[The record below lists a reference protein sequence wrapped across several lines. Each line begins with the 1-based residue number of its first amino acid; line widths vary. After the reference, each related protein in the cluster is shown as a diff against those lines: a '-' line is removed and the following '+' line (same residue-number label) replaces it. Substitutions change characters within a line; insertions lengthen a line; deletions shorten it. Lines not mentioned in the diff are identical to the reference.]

1 MAYATVPF
9 GPFFGCTLV
18 QLQARL
24 ATLQAAKLAG
34 AAGGGGMTS
43 ASVNGRA
50 FTFDTRGRNI
60 DADIAD
66 VIHATSYVDD
76 ATQPIPSASVF
87 VSGSHG
93 QPIGQRTVLVLP

>member
-50 FTFDTRGRNI
+50 FTYDTRGRNI

-66 VIHATSYVDD
+66 VIQAISYVDD
-76 ATQPIPSASVF
+76 DTQPIPSASVF

>member
-1 MAYATVPF
+1 MAYTTVPC
-9 GPFFGCTLV
+9 GPFIGCTLA

-50 FTFDTRGRNI
+50 FTYDTRGRNI

-66 VIHATSYVDD
+66 VVHAISYVDD
-76 ATQPIPSASVF
+76 DTQPIPAEQTF
-87 VSGSHG
+87 VSGSSG
-93 QPIGQRTVLVLP
+93 QLPAAYPI

>member
-1 MAYATVPF
+1 MAYATVPC
-9 GPFFGCTLV
+9 GPFFGATLA

-34 AAGGGGMTS
+34 PAGGGGMTS

-50 FTFDTRGRNI
+50 FTYDIRGRNI

-66 VIHATSYVDD
+66 VIHAMSYVDD
-76 ATQPIPSASVF
+76 NTAPVPAEQVF

-93 QPIGQRTVLVLP
+93 QALGRRTVIVIP

>member
-1 MAYATVPF
+1 MAYTTVPF
-9 GPFFGCTLV
+9 GPFFGATLG
-18 QLQARL
+18 QLETRL

-34 AAGGGGMTS
+34 ASGGGGMTS

-50 FTFDTRGRNI
+50 FTYDLRGRNI

-66 VIHATSYVDD
+66 VIHAMSYVSD
-76 ATQPIPSASVF
+76 TVQPIPSEQTF
-87 VSGSHG
+87 VSGSAG

>member
-9 GPFFGCTLV
+9 GPFFGCTLG

-50 FTFDTRGRNI
+50 FTYDTRGRNI
-60 DADIAD
+60 DADLAE
-66 VIHATSYVDD
+66 VVQAMSYVDD
-76 ATQPIPSASVF
+76 DVQPIPSEQTF
-87 VSGSHG
+87 VSGSAG
-93 QPIGQRTVLVLP
+93 QLTAPFPL